1 MKSLLF
7 QYVAVAQA
15 LWLVP
20 GILTMINA
28 TSLLNSK
35 NKTMY
40 ILVCLFVL
48 SKYAVTLEVSTKQL

>member
-15 LWLVP
+15 LWIVP
-20 GILTMINA
+20 GILAMINA